1 MVNTTPPPNPPGT
14 NVGHQPPELT
24 QDASDLVDVVFAYC
38 WKALQGTAEA
48 GAEPDPE
55 EIKAAIRQ
63 EFGGI
68 ETYIRR
74 RESRTLLANK
84 VLSMFNGRN
93 PTEVARELNISRATV
108 YRLLKQSGNKSS
120 QFSEN

>member
-1 MVNTTPPPNPPGT
+1 MVNTPPPPPGA
-14 NVGHQPPELT
+14 PELT
-24 QDASDLVDVVFAYC
+24 QDDADLVDVVFDYC
-38 WKALQGTAEA
+38 WKALQATADAEA
-48 GAEPDPE
+48 AADPA

-93 PTEVARELNISRATV
+93 PTQVARELNISRATV
-108 YRLLKQSGNKSS
+108 YRLLKQSASASPDKSS